1 MKGFNFSKKEFIGL
15 IGEVFIPIL
24 IIVIIVGIVLGLYK
38 KNAEKKGIKG
48 YNNRINF
55 HASLI
60 SIVVTLVL
68 LALTVIFSVNFI
80 NVMKSEGLV
89 QTNKIIYYLIIL
101 SPVIPFIFLIY
112 LITRLVKYIPDD
124 EDEKETKN
132 EENKADIKNED
143 FSNDLEDINM
153 NNKEDEE
160 KKGSSEDDKEEIELL

>member
-1 MKGFNFSKKEFIGL
+1 MKGINFSKKEFIGL
-15 IGEVFIPIL
+15 IGKVFIPIL
-24 IIVIIVGIVLGLYK
+24 IIVIIVGIILFLYK

-48 YNNRINF
+48 YNSRINF

-68 LALTVIFSVNFI
+68 LAITVIFSVNFI

-112 LITRLVKYIPDD
+112 LITRLVKYIPD
-124 EDEKETKN
+124 EGIETNIIEENEKEIEKSDFHNNIEDNTKSDNN
-132 EENKADIKNED
+132 EEQ
-143 FSNDLEDINM
+143 SNQS
-153 NNKEDEE
+153 KEN
-160 KKGSSEDDKEEIELL
+160 KEEIELL

>member
-132 EENKADIKNED
+132 ED

-153 NNKEDEE
+153 NNKEDEG
-160 KKGSSEDDKEEIELL
+160 KKDSSEDDKEEIELL

>member
-132 EENKADIKNED
+132 ED

-160 KKGSSEDDKEEIELL
+160 KKDSSEEDKEEIELL

>member
-124 EDEKETKN
+124 EEKET
-132 EENKADIKNED
+132 KNED

-160 KKGSSEDDKEEIELL
+160 KKDSSEEDKEEIELL